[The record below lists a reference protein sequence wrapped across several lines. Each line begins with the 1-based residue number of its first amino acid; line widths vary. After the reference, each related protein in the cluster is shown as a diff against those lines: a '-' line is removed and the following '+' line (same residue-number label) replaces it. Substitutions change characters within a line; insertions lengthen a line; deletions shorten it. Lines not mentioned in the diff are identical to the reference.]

1 MAINM
6 ERQTTPVSFIE
17 PQLRQRSLNVE
28 NLQIAA
34 AGSPNKRANGEPIQ
48 SERKKRR
55 RTQQLKGSQMPVDRA
70 PEK

>member
-17 PQLRQRSLNVE
+17 PQPRQGSLNVE

-34 AGSPNKRANGEPIQ
+34 AGSPNHFQ
-48 SERKKRR
+48 SEGKKRR
-55 RTQQLKGSQMPVDRA
+55 AVT
-70 PEK
+70 